1 MNSGHDARCA
11 TGLIECKETRN
22 EKEQY
27 KPIGEMQK
35 PITNQQNDGAREVP
49 RHVAIIMDGN
59 GRWARQRGLARTE
72 GHVKGVETVRK
83 ITEAAREAGVE
94 YLTLYTFSK
103 ENWNRPADEVE
114 ALMHLIVTAIERE
127 TPDLIANGVRL
138 MAIGD
143 IAGLPEASRERLQK
157 CMEQT
162 AGCMG
167 MTLVLALNYSARW
180 EITEACRRLAGQ
192 ALDGIITPGQIDEQM
207 VGDALATAGIPDPDL
222 LIRTGGE
229 SRVSNF
235 LLWQIAYAELLF
247 TDKFWPDFDKEDFGQ
262 AIKDYQSRERRFG
275 KTSEQLKEDRKG
287 NYAQ

>member
-1 MNSGHDARCA
+1 
-11 TGLIECKETRN
+11 
-22 EKEQY
+22 
-27 KPIGEMQK
+27 MQESR
-35 PITNQQNDGAREVP
+35 INQQNGTGREVP

-72 GHVKGVETVRK
+72 GHIKGVETVRK

-103 ENWNRPADEVE
+103 ENWNRPADEVD

-138 MAIGD
+138 TAIGD
-143 IAGLPEASRERLQK
+143 IAGLPEMSRERLRK
-157 CMEQT
+157 CIEQT
-162 AGCMG
+162 SGCNG

-180 EITEACRRLAGQ
+180 EITEACRKIAEQCKKGEIDAAQVDELMVSE
-192 ALDGIITPGQIDEQM
+192 ALT
-207 VGDALATAGIPDPDL
+207 TAKIPDPDL

-235 LLWQIAYAELLF
+235 LLWQIAYSELLF
-247 TDKFWPDFDKEDFGQ
+247 TEKYWPDFDKEDFGQ

-275 KTSEQLKEDRKG
+275 KTSEQIKEDRKG